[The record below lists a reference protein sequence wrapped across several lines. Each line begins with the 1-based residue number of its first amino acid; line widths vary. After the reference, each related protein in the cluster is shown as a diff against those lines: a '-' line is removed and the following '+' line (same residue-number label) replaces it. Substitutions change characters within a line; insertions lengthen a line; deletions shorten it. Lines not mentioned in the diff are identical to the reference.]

1 MSLLSEA
8 MTDCVFLN
16 KSTVSD
22 GEGSFVVEWTEG
34 ANFKAAIV
42 FDSSIEARVAEKS
55 GVTSLYTVSVPKDI
69 PMKYHDVF
77 KRLSDGKVF
86 RATSDGDDKKTPQTA
101 SFQISQFTAEEFELS
116 AQTRGDAV

>member
-8 MTDCVFLN
+8 MTSCVFLD
-16 KSTVSD
+16 KSKVPD
-22 GEGSFVVEWTEG
+22 GEGGYTVKWTEG
-34 ANFKAAIV
+34 AQFEAAIV
-42 FDSSIEARVAEKS
+42 FDSSVEARVAEKS
-55 GVTSLYTVSVPKDI
+55 GVTSLYTVSVSKDT